1 MNNNSERMEEI
12 KNTLK
17 KELKNSL
24 IRGIM
29 IGYET
34 TNNMIIAYSQNHTAD
49 EIREFCEK
57 NIKNKKVMEMNVER
71 KYKDE

>member
-12 KNTLK
+12 KNALK

-34 TNNMIIAYSQNHTAD
+34 TNNMIIAYSKNHTVE

-57 NIKNKKVMEMNVER
+57 NIKNKKVMETNVER